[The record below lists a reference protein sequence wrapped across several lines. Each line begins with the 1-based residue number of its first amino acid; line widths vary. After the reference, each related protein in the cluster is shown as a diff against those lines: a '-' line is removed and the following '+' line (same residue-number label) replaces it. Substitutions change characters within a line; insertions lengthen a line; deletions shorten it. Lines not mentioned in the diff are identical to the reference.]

1 MADYILPRN
10 SNKNDKRPN
19 ITYKELEKLYYDNF
33 REEEEGKRLTA
44 EAYEKINKPFKENKK
59 IDPIQFIR
67 ESSRDPQISGLR
79 VQYPHGT
86 IIQQSM
92 RRNYYRGEREI
103 YPESIPSLLRK
114 LKKYDNK
121 KDKELYRLV
130 ADMRIKEFEMLLN
143 RFEHVKEWKDSDVL
157 YEILA
162 QHYGL
167 ETCWLDITSDFNV
180 ALFFAN
186 CRYDND
192 AKCWYPLTNE
202 ETHTGIEEKKY
213 GIIYHIPSSIMT
225 LRWDQSLDYFS
236 NVLEDDK
243 EHYRFLEHPIYRGL
257 PQNLVYP
264 IGFQPFMRCHM
275 QNAYGIYMR
284 NDRQPLNKDTDF
296 EILIFEHD
304 ENFAR
309 WIYEEMDKGK
319 LIYPHEGLKDAQFII
334 DDIAN
339 TTQFSEAAY
348 YYALQR
354 NHYYRLEDD
363 MQCRKDLAK
372 FVINDS
378 HIEIMNRSTW
388 KLSSGRC
395 KKINKK
401 YEYFNLQDWYNIQ
414 IITRKVIPA
423 GSGIFQHWMLMEEE
437 NELGT
442 IDMQSH
448 ELQEFSSL
456 WSRYLISILASKAE
470 NVLSDF

>member
-1 MADYILPRN
+1 MADYIIHRN
-10 SNKNDKRPN
+10 SDESNKIPN
-19 ITYKELEKLYYDNF
+19 ITYKDLEKLYYDNL

-44 EAYEKINKPFKENKK
+44 EAYEKINKSLSENKK
-59 IDPIQFIR
+59 FDPIQFVR

-86 IIQQSM
+86 IVQQSM

-103 YPESIPSLLRK
+103 YPESIPSLLRS
-114 LKKYDNK
+114 LKKYNNK
-121 KDKELYRLV
+121 KDRELYRFV
-130 ADMRIKEFEMLLN
+130 ADMRIKEFEILLN
-143 RFEHVKEWKDSDVL
+143 RFEHVKKWKDSDVL

-186 CRYDND
+186 CRYDNNI
-192 AKCWYPLTNE
+192 KSWLPLTNK
-202 ETHTGIEEKKY
+202 ETNTGKEEKKY

-225 LRWDQSLDYFS
+225 LRWNQSLDYFS
-236 NVLEDDK
+236 NVLEDNK
-243 EHYRFLEHPIYRGL
+243 EHYSILKHPIYRGL
-257 PQNLVYP
+257 LQNLVYP
-264 IGFQPFMRCHM
+264 VGFQPFMRCHM

-284 NDRQPLNKDTDF
+284 NDKQPLNKDTDF
-296 EILIFEHD
+296 EVLIFEHD
-304 ENFAR
+304 ENFAH
-309 WIYEEMDKGK
+309 WIYEKMDKGK
-319 LIYPHEGLKDAQFII
+319 LIYPHEGLKEAQFII

-339 TTQFSEAAY
+339 TTQFSEVAY

-363 MQCRKDLAK
+363 MQCRKDLSK
-372 FVINDS
+372 FILNNQPV
-378 HIEIMNRSTW
+378 EIKDRSSW
-388 KLSSGRC
+388 RLSSGRC

-414 IITRKVIPA
+414 ILTRKVIPA
-423 GSGIFQHWMLMEEE
+423 GAGIFQHWMLMEEE
-437 NELGT
+437 NELGVV
-442 IDMQSH
+442 DMKAH

-456 WSRYLISILASKAE
+456 WDRFYISTLVSMIEGKLA
-470 NVLSDF
+470 DF